1 MKVVVI
7 GGDAAGMSAAS
18 QIKRLKPDYNVIVFE
33 KTKYV
38 SYAACGMPY
47 YIEGLIPNFESLIE
61 ITPEKFINERKID
74 LRLNSEITEINPE
87 EKFVIVN
94 NEKKE
99 NFDYLVIATGA
110 TPILEGLPAD
120 SFENIFTINDLY
132 DTEKIFK
139 FIENNKPKRCAVLG
153 GGFIAIEMVEAFKE
167 RGLDTFLI
175 HRRDTLSKS
184 FEPEISEIIVN
195 KMKEKGIELLLEN
208 KIVKIEHR
216 NSTIIIKTDKTELE
230 VDFVL
235 VAFGVKPNTE
245 IFKKAGI
252 KTGIKDG
259 IIIDEYCRTNYE
271 YIYSAGD
278 CALAKNIVNDKL
290 VFSPLALKANRE
302 GYLAGRN
309 IAGKKEKIA
318 GIVQTGITKT
328 FDLGIARTG
337 LTFEEAKNSGFNAV
351 KFDFIS
357 RTKARYYPDS
367 EKIKTIVVAEKGTGK
382 LLGAQMAGP
391 VYSVK
396 RIDTFA
402 TALFNKMTLKD
413 IFQLDLAYSPPFSP
427 VWDPVLLAAR
437 IGEKH
442 INIDK

>member
-18 QIKRLKPDYNVIVFE
+18 QIKRLKPEYEVTVFE

-47 YIEGLIPNFESLIE
+47 YLEGLIPNFESLIE

-74 LRLNSEITEINPE
+74 LRLNCEVTEINPE
-87 EKFVIVN
+87 EKFAIVN

-99 NFDYLVIATGA
+99 KFDYLVIATGA
-110 TPILEGLPAD
+110 IPIKEGLSTD
-120 SFENIFTINDLY
+120 SFENIFTLNNLY
-132 DTEKIFK
+132 DTEKIFN
-139 FIENNKPKRCAVLG
+139 FIKVNKPTKCAILG
-153 GGFIAIEMVEAFKE
+153 GGFIAIEMVEAMKE
-167 RGLDTFLI
+167 RSIDTYLI
-175 HRRDTLSKS
+175 HRRNTLAKI
-184 FEPEISEIIVN
+184 FEPEISEIITS
-195 KMKEKGIELLLEN
+195 KIKEKGVNLLLDN
-208 KIVKIEHR
+208 KILEIAHDNDFIK
-216 NSTIIIKTDKTELE
+216 IKTDKTEIE
-230 VDFVL
+230 VDFIIL
-235 VAFGVKPNTE
+235 CFGVKPNTE

-259 IIIDEYCRTNYE
+259 IIIDEYCRTNFE

-278 CALAKNIVNDKL
+278 CALAKNIVNNKL

-302 GYLAGRN
+302 GFIAGRN
-309 IAGKKEKIA
+309 IAGYNEKIA
-318 GIVQTGITKT
+318 GITQTAITKV
-328 FDLGIARTG
+328 FDLGISRTG
-337 LTFEEAKNSGFNAV
+337 LTYDEAKSSNFNAV
-351 KFDFIS
+351 KFDIIS
-357 RTKARYYPDS
+357 RTKARYYPGS
-367 EKIKTIVVAEKGTGK
+367 EKIKTVVVAEKGSGK

-391 VYSVK
+391 IYAVK
-396 RIDTFA
+396 RIDVFS

-442 INIDK
+442 IK